1 MKIHLLLSSVLLALA
16 LETSAQVTVKRY
28 SPDDQTGQTTQTKSS
43 SRQRVERYPTAL
55 KYNIGSFFAG
65 HYPISLEQRLS
76 PYLTAEV
83 GLGLTLNNSTDA
95 FFSELL
101 YFDNYFYSSSSKVR
115 LGGSQMMN
123 VKFFPSGDA
132 YNDALYFGFFLQNKE
147 HNRKFA
153 GINQDFVS
161 FKRTFDQGLMLGY
174 QIRSSK
180 QVMIDLS
187 LGLSNRYVNFPKVLE
202 STTIDPNTGELM
214 VVFDLIPEQN
224 KYQTIGIVGA
234 LKIAYLL
241 KERR

>member
-1 MKIHLLLSSVLLALA
+1 MKIYLLLSSALLALA
-16 LETSAQVTVKRY
+16 LETTAQVTVKRY
-28 SPDDQTGQTTQTKSS
+28 TPDGQTSETNPSRSS

-65 HYPISLEQRLS
+65 HYPFSVEQRLS

-95 FFSELL
+95 FFTELL
-101 YFDNYFYSSSSKVR
+101 YYDQSFYSSSSTVR
-115 LGGSQMMN
+115 MGGSQMIN
-123 VKFFPSGDA
+123 VKVFPSGDA
-132 YNDALYFGFFLQNKE
+132 YNDAFYFGFFLQNKE
-147 HNRKFA
+147 YNRKFA
-153 GINQDFVS
+153 GISQDFVS

-214 VVFDLIPEQN
+214 VVFDLSPEQN
-224 KYQTIGIVGA
+224 KYQTIGIVGG
-234 LKIAYLL
+234 LKLAYLL

>member
-1 MKIHLLLSSVLLALA
+1 MKIHLLLSSLLLALA

-76 PYLTAEV
+76 PFITAEV
-83 GLGLTLNNSTDA
+83 GLGLTLNNTTDG

-101 YFDNYFYSSSSKVR
+101 YFDNFFYSSSSKVR
-115 LGGSQMMN
+115 MGGSQMMN

-180 QVMIDLS
+180 QVMVDLS
-187 LGLSNRYVNFPKVLE
+187 VGLSNRFVNFPKVIE
-202 STTIDPNTGELM
+202 STTIDPTTGELN
-214 VVFDLIPEQN
+214 VVFDLIPEAN
-224 KYQTIGIVGA
+224 KYQTIGLIGG

>member
-1 MKIHLLLSSVLLALA
+1 MRIYLLLTSALLALA

-28 SPDDQTGQTTQTKSS
+28 TPDGQTSETNPSRSS

-65 HYPISLEQRLS
+65 HYPISVEQRLS

-83 GLGLTLNNSTDA
+83 GLGMTLNNSTDA

-101 YFDNYFYSSSSKVR
+101 YYDNYFYSSSSKVR
-115 LGGSQMMN
+115 LGGSQMIN
-123 VKFFPSGDA
+123 VKVFPSGDA
-132 YNDALYFGFFLQNKE
+132 YNDAFYFGFFLQNKE
-147 HNRKFA
+147 YNRKFA

-180 QVMIDLS
+180 QVMVDLS
-187 LGLSNRYVNFPKVLE
+187 IGISNRYVNFPRVLE
-202 STTIDPNTGELM
+202 ITTIDPGTGNPE
-214 VVFDLIPEQN
+214 VSFDLSPEEN
-224 KYQTIGIVGA
+224 RYQTIGIIGG
-234 LKIAYLL
+234 LKIAYLI

>member
-1 MKIHLLLSSVLLALA
+1 MKIYLLLSSALLALA

-28 SPDDQTGQTTQTKSS
+28 TPDGQTSETNPSRSS

-65 HYPISLEQRLS
+65 HYPFSLEQRLS
-76 PYLTAEV
+76 PYFTAEV

-95 FFSELL
+95 FLSDLI
-101 YFDNYFYSSSSKVR
+101 YFDNNFYSSSSKVR
-115 LGGSQMMN
+115 MGGSQMLN
-123 VKFFPSGDA
+123 VKIFPSGDA
-132 YNDALYFGFFLQNKE
+132 FNDAFYFGFFLQNKE
-147 HNRKFA
+147 YNRKFA

-180 QVMIDLS
+180 QVMVDLS
-187 LGLSNRYVNFPKVLE
+187 IGISNRNVNFPRVLE
-202 STTIDPNTGELM
+202 STTIDPGTGNLE
-214 VVFDLIPEQN
+214 VVFDLSPEEN
-224 KYQTIGIVGA
+224 RYQTIGIIGG

-241 KERR
+241 MERR

>member
-1 MKIHLLLSSVLLALA
+1 MLNIKI
-16 LETSAQVTVKRY
+16 
-28 SPDDQTGQTTQTKSS
+28 
-43 SRQRVERYPTAL
+43 
-55 KYNIGSFFAG
+55 
-65 HYPISLEQRLS
+65 
-76 PYLTAEV
+76 
-83 GLGLTLNNSTDA
+83 
-95 FFSELL
+95 
-101 YFDNYFYSSSSKVR
+101 
-115 LGGSQMMN
+115 
-123 VKFFPSGDA
+123 FPSGDA

-153 GINQDFVS
+153 GSNQDFVS

-187 LGLSNRYVNFPKVLE
+187 LGLSNRYVNFPTVLE

-214 VVFDLIPEQN
+214 VVFDLSPEEN
-224 KYQTIGIVGA
+224 RYQTIGIIGG

>member
-28 SPDDQTGQTTQTKSS
+28 SPDDQSGQTTQTKSS

-95 FFSELL
+95 FLSELL

-115 LGGSQMMN
+115 LGGSQMLN
-123 VKFFPSGDA
+123 VKIFPSGDA
-132 YNDALYFGFFLQNKE
+132 YNDAFYFGLFLQNKA

>member
-95 FFSELL
+95 FLSELL
-101 YFDNYFYSSSSKVR
+101 YFDNFFYSSSSKVR

>member
-95 FFSELL
+95 FLSDIL
-101 YFDNYFYSSSSKVR
+101 YPGNNFYSSSSKVR
-115 LGGSQMMN
+115 MGGSQMLN
-123 VKFFPSGDA
+123 FKIFPSGDA
-132 YNDALYFGFFLQNKE
+132 YNDAFYFGLFLQNKE

>member
-1 MKIHLLLSSVLLALA
+1 MRIYLLLTSALLALA

-28 SPDDQTGQTTQTKSS
+28 TPDGQTSETNPSRSS

-65 HYPISLEQRLS
+65 HYPISVEQRLS

-83 GLGLTLNNSTDA
+83 GLGMTLNNSTDA

-101 YFDNYFYSSSSKVR
+101 YPGNNFYSSSSKVR
-115 LGGSQMMN
+115 MGGSQMLN
-123 VKFFPSGDA
+123 VKIFPSGDA
-132 YNDALYFGFFLQNKE
+132 YNDAFYFGFFLQNKE
-147 HNRKFA
+147 YNRKFA
-153 GINQDFVS
+153 GSNQDFVS

-180 QVMIDLS
+180 QVMVDLS
-187 LGLSNRYVNFPKVLE
+187 IGVSNRYVNFPRVLE
-202 STTIDPNTGELM
+202 KTIDPGTGNLE
-214 VVFDLIPEQN
+214 VVFDLSPEEN
-224 KYQTIGIVGA
+224 RYQTIGIIGG
-234 LKIAYLL
+234 LKIAYLI

>member
-1 MKIHLLLSSVLLALA
+1 MKIHLLLSSLLLALA

-76 PYLTAEV
+76 PFITAEV
-83 GLGLTLNNSTDA
+83 GLGLTLNNTTDG

-101 YFDNYFYSSSSKVR
+101 YFDNFFYSSSSKVR
-115 LGGSQMMN
+115 MGGSQMMN

-180 QVMIDLS
+180 QVMVDLS
-187 LGLSNRYVNFPKVLE
+187 VGLSNRFVNFPKVIE
-202 STTIDPNTGELM
+202 STTIDPTTGELNI
-214 VVFDLIPEQN
+214 VFDLIPEAN
-224 KYQTIGIVGA
+224 KYQTIGLIGG

>member
-1 MKIHLLLSSVLLALA
+1 MRIYLLLTSALLALA

-28 SPDDQTGQTTQTKSS
+28 TPDGQTSETNPSRSS

-65 HYPISLEQRLS
+65 HYPISVEQRLS

-83 GLGLTLNNSTDA
+83 GLGMTLNNSTDA

-101 YFDNYFYSSSSKVR
+101 YPGNNFYSSSSKVR
-115 LGGSQMMN
+115 MGGSQMLN
-123 VKFFPSGDA
+123 VKIFPSGDA
-132 YNDALYFGFFLQNKE
+132 FNDAFYFGFFLQNKE
-147 HNRKFA
+147 YNRKFA
-153 GINQDFVS
+153 GISQDFVS

-180 QVMIDLS
+180 QVMVDLS
-187 LGLSNRYVNFPKVLE
+187 IGVSNRYVNFPKVLE

-214 VVFDLIPEQN
+214 VVFDLSPEEN
-224 KYQTIGIVGA
+224 RYQTIGIIGG

-241 KERR
+241 MERR

>member
-1 MKIHLLLSSVLLALA
+1 MRIYLLLSSALLALA

-28 SPDDQTGQTTQTKSS
+28 TPDGQTSETNPSRSS

-65 HYPISLEQRLS
+65 HYPFSLEQRLS
-76 PYLTAEV
+76 PYFTAEV

-95 FFSELL
+95 FLSDLI
-101 YFDNYFYSSSSKVR
+101 YFDNNFYSSSSKVR
-115 LGGSQMMN
+115 MGGSQMLN
-123 VKFFPSGDA
+123 VKIFPSGDA
-132 YNDALYFGFFLQNKE
+132 FNDAFYFGFFLQNKE
-147 HNRKFA
+147 YNRKFA

-180 QVMIDLS
+180 QVMVDLS
-187 LGLSNRYVNFPKVLE
+187 IGISNRYVNFPRVLE
-202 STTIDPNTGELM
+202 STTIDPGTGNLE
-214 VVFDLIPEQN
+214 VVFDLSPEEN
-224 KYQTIGIVGA
+224 RYQTIGIIGG
-234 LKIAYLL
+234 LKIAYLI

>member
-1 MKIHLLLSSVLLALA
+1 MKNYLLLSSALLALA
-16 LETSAQVTVKRY
+16 LETTAQVTVKRY
-28 SPDDQTGQTTQTKSS
+28 TPDGQTSETNPSRSS

-65 HYPISLEQRLS
+65 HYPFSLEQRLS
-76 PYLTAEV
+76 PYFTAEV

-95 FFSELL
+95 FLSDLI
-101 YFDNYFYSSSSKVR
+101 YFDNNFYSSSSKVR
-115 LGGSQMMN
+115 MGGSQMLN
-123 VKFFPSGDA
+123 VKIFPSGDA
-132 YNDALYFGFFLQNKE
+132 FNDAFYLGFFLQNKAY
-147 HNRKFA
+147 NRKFA

-180 QVMIDLS
+180 QVMVDLS
-187 LGLSNRYVNFPKVLE
+187 IGISNRYVNFPRVLE
-202 STTIDPNTGELM
+202 STTIDPGTGNLE
-214 VVFDLIPEQN
+214 VVFDLSPEEN
-224 KYQTIGIVGA
+224 RYQTIGIIGG

>member
-95 FFSELL
+95 FLSELL
-101 YFDNYFYSSSSKVR
+101 YFDNFFYSSSSKVR
-115 LGGSQMMN
+115 LGGSQMLN

>member
-1 MKIHLLLSSVLLALA
+1 MRIYLLLTSALLALA

-28 SPDDQTGQTTQTKSS
+28 TPDGQTSETNPSRSS

-65 HYPISLEQRLS
+65 HYPISVEQRLS

-83 GLGLTLNNSTDA
+83 GLGMTLNNSTDA

-101 YFDNYFYSSSSKVR
+101 YPGNNFYSSSSKVR
-115 LGGSQMMN
+115 MGGSQMLN
-123 VKFFPSGDA
+123 VKIFPSGDA
-132 YNDALYFGFFLQNKE
+132 FNDAFYFGFFLQNKE
-147 HNRKFA
+147 YNRKFA
-153 GINQDFVS
+153 GISQDFVS
-161 FKRTFDQGLMLGY
+161 FKRTFDQGLMMGY

-180 QVMIDLS
+180 QVMVDLS
-187 LGLSNRYVNFPKVLE
+187 IGVSNRYVNFPKVLE

-214 VVFDLIPEQN
+214 VVFDLSPEEN
-224 KYQTIGIVGA
+224 RYQTIGIIGG

-241 KERR
+241 MERR

>member
-1 MKIHLLLSSVLLALA
+1 MRIYLLLTSALLALA

-28 SPDDQTGQTTQTKSS
+28 TPDGQTSETNPSRSS

-65 HYPISLEQRLS
+65 HYPISVEQRLS

-83 GLGLTLNNSTDA
+83 GLGMTLNNSTDA

-101 YFDNYFYSSSSKVR
+101 YPGNNFYSSSSKVR
-115 LGGSQMMN
+115 MGGSQMLN
-123 VKFFPSGDA
+123 VKIFPSGDA
-132 YNDALYFGFFLQNKE
+132 FNDAFYFGFFLQNKE
-147 HNRKFA
+147 YNRKFA
-153 GINQDFVS
+153 GISQDFVS
-161 FKRTFDQGLMLGY
+161 FKRTFDQGLMMGY

-180 QVMIDLS
+180 QVMVDLS
-187 LGLSNRYVNFPKVLE
+187 IGVSNRYVNFPKVLE

-214 VVFDLIPEQN
+214 VVFDLSPEEN
-224 KYQTIGIVGA
+224 RYQTIGIIGG
-234 LKIAYLL
+234 LKIAYLI